1 MYELT
6 ALVSAELFIHFNFPF
21 EQAMAETNMEML
33 FGDCVKFYADSMQE
47 AVLEEQKPF
56 IDFELF
62 QYLHE
67 IVKSESLSKVQR
79 IKLGHFFI
87 VLINMK

>member
-1 MYELT
+1 
-6 ALVSAELFIHFNFPF
+6 
-21 EQAMAETNMEML
+21 
-33 FGDCVKFYADSMQE
+33 MQE

-79 IKLGHFFI
+79 IKLGHFFT